1 MCALFATKPGRGL
14 IFFVLLLVVVLVLN
28 VWVFGVGYGHFAEA
42 ADRVRH
48 EWDS

>member
-1 MCALFATKPGRGL
+1 VVAAVLVSGRL
-14 IFFVLLLVVVLVLN
+14 LVLVFVVVLVLD

-42 ADRVRH
+42 ADRARH